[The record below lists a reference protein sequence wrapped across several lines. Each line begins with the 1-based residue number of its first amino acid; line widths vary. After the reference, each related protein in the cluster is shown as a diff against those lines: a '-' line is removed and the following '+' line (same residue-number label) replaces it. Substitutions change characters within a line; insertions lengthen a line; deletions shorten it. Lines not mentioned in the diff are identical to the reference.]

1 MLHGAAVDAG
11 REELDRLVTT
21 RLGVLGLK
29 EQIDNWTEHEQPK
42 AVQKVLHALR
52 KAIDAQL
59 AKLHQLIAAK
69 IDRTEPFAQRAEL
82 ICSVP
87 GLAGVAASGVIAFF
101 PELGRIDRQAAG
113 ALVGIAPFDDDS
125 GQRHGERHI
134 RGGRRK
140 LRTLLFMPVLSA
152 ATRHNPV
159 LKAYYQRLIA
169 RGKKP
174 KVALIA
180 CMRKLIVILNTM
192 LARGEKWDP
201 TKHAIA

>member
-1 MLHGAAVDAG
+1 M
-11 REELDRLVTT
+11 
-21 RLGVLGLK
+21 
-29 EQIDNWTEHEQPK
+29 
-42 AVQKVLHALR
+42 
-52 KAIDAQL
+52 
-59 AKLHQLIAAK
+59 
-69 IDRTEPFAQRAEL
+69 
-82 ICSVP
+82 
-87 GLAGVAASGVIAFF
+87 IAFF
-101 PELGRIDRQAAG
+101 PKLGRIDRQAAG